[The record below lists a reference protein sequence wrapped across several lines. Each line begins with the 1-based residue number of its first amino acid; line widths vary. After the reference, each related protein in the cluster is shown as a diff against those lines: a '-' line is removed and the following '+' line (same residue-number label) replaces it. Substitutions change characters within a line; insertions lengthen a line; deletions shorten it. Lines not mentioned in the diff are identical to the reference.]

1 MDLSNG
7 QQATV
12 LVLSLL
18 FGAGLGAFYDVF
30 RIFRFFVRCSAVT
43 VFFQDLICSLIA
55 AVASF
60 LFIFEVNDGTVRLF
74 ILVAFFLGGV
84 GFRLTLGQLLLWM
97 ATLTKKFF
105 SGLRSRSSEKTKT
118 HKQKIRKHKSMR
130 DESCENKSSV

>member
-18 FGAGLGAFYDVF
+18 FGAGLGAFFDVF

-43 VFFQDLICSLIA
+43 VFFQDLICFLIA

-74 ILVAFFLGGV
+74 ILAAFFLGGV
-84 GFRLTLGQLLLWM
+84 GFRLTVGQLLLWV
-97 ATLTKKFF
+97 ATLTKKYF
-105 SGLRSRSSEKTKT
+105 SGLRSRPKKTKT
-118 HKQKIRKHKSMR
+118 HKRNKRKIQIKR
-130 DESCENKSSV
+130 DEPCENK